1 MLCCAVPC
9 CAWICLQVPVACATY
24 LDDMYVDYNL
34 AQETLRELPSARQ
47 WVTNEFKHRCAGWV
61 GGGLGGGGGCN
72 SVLVPLVGR
81 AAAE

>member
-1 MLCCAVPC
+1 M
-9 CAWICLQVPVACATY
+9 ACATY

-47 WVTNEFKHRCAGWV
+47 WVTNEFKHRCAG
-61 GGGLGGGGGCN
+61 GGGCN
-72 SVLVPLVGR
+72 SVLMPLVGR